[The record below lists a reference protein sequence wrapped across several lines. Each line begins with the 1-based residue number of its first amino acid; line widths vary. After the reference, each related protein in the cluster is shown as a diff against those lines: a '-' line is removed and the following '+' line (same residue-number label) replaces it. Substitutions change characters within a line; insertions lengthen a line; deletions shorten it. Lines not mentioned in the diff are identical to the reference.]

1 MGKGKRCR
9 HAVGLW
15 ALVVAAGGCSGV
27 SNPWVFDAPPAI
39 GADEVLISARP
50 GGTVIKIATFGDPAV
65 AAVRWRNDVGSGM
78 SEYLRRALLNETDF
92 NVLIEPARAGRAA
105 NGPTSSEADYIVTGK
120 VTDFNHT
127 SLLSRKVARWGLLRR
142 RSEAVVA
149 IEFRVVDAHSG
160 RVVAADHI
168 YGTASASR
176 RPPRKLYNGL
186 DFQAYLFW
194 STPLGRASRQALG
207 RVVHRIRQIVPS
219 HSGESRIIAIEG
231 LRKVTLVGG
240 RATGFASGQEYL
252 LYMSPPGTRKR
263 SGPVYD
269 AEMGRPLLVR
279 ISRVRKNSST
289 GWLLGQP
296 PAGVDLR
303 GAVLV
308 RQTSDGSEKAATV
321 DDSTALARGKSASDG

>member
-1 MGKGKRCR
+1 MGKRCR
-9 HAVGLW
+9 CANGLW
-15 ALVVAAGGCSGV
+15 ALVAAAGGCSGV
-27 SNPWVFDAPPAI
+27 SNPWVFDPPPAV
-39 GADEVLISARP
+39 GADEVLTSAKP
-50 GGTVIKIATFGDPAV
+50 GGTVVKIATFGDPAV
-65 AAVRWRNDVGSGM
+65 AAVKWRDDVGSGM
-78 SEYLRRALLNETDF
+78 SDCLRRALLNETNF
-92 NVLIEPARAGRAA
+92 NVLIEPAQDPRAA
-105 NGPTSSEADYIVTGK
+105 TGPTSLEADYIVTGK

-127 SLLSRKVARWGLLRR
+127 SMLSRKVARWGLIRR

-176 RPPRKLYNGL
+176 RPPKKLYNGL
-186 DFQAYLFW
+186 DFRAYLFW
-194 STPLGRASRQALG
+194 STPLGRASRQALDRIVG
-207 RVVHRIRQIVPS
+207 RIREILPS
-219 HSGESRIIAIEG
+219 HSGESRIVAIEG

-240 RATGFASGQEYL
+240 RSTGFAGGQEYV
-252 LYMSPPGTRKR
+252 LYLSPPGTPKS

-279 ISRVRKNSST
+279 ISRVQENSST

-308 RQTSDGSEKAATV
+308 LKTPDGSNKAAIV
-321 DDSTALARGKSASDG
+321 DDSTALASGKPAGDG

>member
-1 MGKGKRCR
+1 MGTRCR
-9 HAVGLW
+9 HANGLW
-15 ALVVAAGGCSGV
+15 ALVAAAGGCSSV
-27 SNPWVFDAPPAI
+27 SNPWVFDPPPAV
-39 GADEVLISARP
+39 GADEVLTSARP
-50 GGTVIKIATFGDPAV
+50 GGTVVKVATFGDPAV
-65 AAVRWRNDVGSGM
+65 AAVKWRDDVGLGM
-78 SEYLRRALLNETDF
+78 SDCLRRALLNETNF
-92 NVLIEPARAGRAA
+92 NVLIEPAQDPRAA
-105 NGPTSSEADYIVTGK
+105 TGPTSLEADYIVTGK

-127 SLLSRKVARWGLLRR
+127 SMLSRKVARWGLIRR

-160 RVVAADHI
+160 RVVASDHI

-186 DFQAYLFW
+186 DFHAYLFW

-207 RVVHRIRQIVPS
+207 RVVGRIREILPS
-219 HSGESRIIAIEG
+219 HSGESRIVAIEG

-240 RATGFASGQEYL
+240 RATGFAAGQEYV
-252 LYMSPPGTRKR
+252 LYMSPPGTRRR

-308 RQTSDGSEKAATV
+308 RKTPDGSDKAATV
-321 DDSTALARGKSASDG
+321 DDSTALARGKSAGDG

>member
-1 MGKGKRCR
+1 MGKRCR
-9 HAVGLW
+9 RANGLW
-15 ALVVAAGGCSGV
+15 AFVAAAGGCSGV
-27 SNPWVFDAPPAI
+27 SNPWVFDAPPAV
-39 GADEVLISARP
+39 GADEVLTAARP
-50 GGTVIKIATFGDPAV
+50 GGTVVKIATFDDPAV
-65 AAVRWRNDVGSGM
+65 AAVRWRDDVGSGM
-78 SEYLRRALLNETDF
+78 SDCLRRALLKETDL
-92 NVLIEPARAGRAA
+92 NVLIDPTRADPVAT
-105 NGPTSSEADYIVTGK
+105 GPTFPEVDYIVTGK

-127 SLLSRKVARWGLLRR
+127 SMLSRKVARWGLIRR

-149 IEFRVVDAHSG
+149 IEFRVVDARNG

-176 RPPRKLYNGL
+176 RPPKKLYNGL
-186 DFQAYLFW
+186 DFHAYLFW
-194 STPLGRASRQALG
+194 STPLGRASRQALDRIVG
-207 RVVHRIRQIVPS
+207 RIREILPS
-219 HSGESRIIAIEG
+219 HSGESRIVAIEG

-240 RATGFASGQEYL
+240 QATGFAAGQEYV
-252 LYMSPPGTRKR
+252 LYLSPPGTPKS

-296 PAGVDLR
+296 PAGVDLL

-308 RQTSDGSEKAATV
+308 RQTPDVSDNAATV
-321 DDSTALARGKSASDG
+321 DNSTALASGKPAGDG